1 MFNVSASY
9 IPWDSDDGMID
20 FLPTM
25 KTDVTIK
32 YGDKTLVIDA
42 KYYSHSMQS
51 GQYNK
56 KTIHSNNMYQ
66 IYSYVKN
73 LDRNQSGNVS
83 GLILYAKTDEDIT
96 PNNEYKLNGN
106 SFRVMTLDLN
116 QPFEYIAQQLDDI
129 ITQWSA

>member
-1 MFNVSASY
+1 
-9 IPWDSDDGMID
+9 
-20 FLPTM
+20 
-25 KTDVTIK
+25 
-32 YGDKTLVIDA
+32 
-42 KYYSHSMQS
+42 MQS